1 MKELTKGWEERTPE
15 RKIKMEKERVKEG
28 LGIGRGIIKKRT
40 NEMENKT
47 EKIAEAKKCQRQKR
61 LEEYVSFTKKSS

>member
-47 EKIAEAKKCQRQKR
+47 EKDTGGGKNANDKKA
-61 LEEYVSFTKKSS
+61 

>member
-47 EKIAEAKKCQRQKR
+47 EKDTGGEKMPT
-61 LEEYVSFTKKSS
+61 TKTLRRIRKLY

>member
-47 EKIAEAKKCQRQKR
+47 EKRHGRRKNANDKNA
-61 LEEYVSFTKKSS
+61 